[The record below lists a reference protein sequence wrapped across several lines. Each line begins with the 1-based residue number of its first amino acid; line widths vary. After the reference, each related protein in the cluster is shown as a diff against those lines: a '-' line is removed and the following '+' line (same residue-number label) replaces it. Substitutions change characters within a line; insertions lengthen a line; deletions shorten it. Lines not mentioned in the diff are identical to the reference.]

1 MITSNGVNVRKI
13 FIGALVFLGVVFA
26 IQGIASDIKFA
37 AVKPKGSSALTD
49 EQQGIL
55 AVRTAKASVVNI
67 VGKPK
72 VQAQNSILS
81 VSTNGQVLGTG
92 FVVDSSGLVA
102 TNNHVVV
109 DGAFDY
115 FVVLVDGTEYAA
127 QILGQDKYD
136 DVAVLKIQATGLVAA
151 RLGNSDNL
159 ETGQSVFAIGNSLG
173 RYQNSVTRGVV
184 SGLGRGINENGDGS
198 ATPTMHNWVQTDAA
212 INPGN
217 SGGPL
222 INMAGEVIGMNTL
235 IDTQGSGLGFAVPIN
250 AVEDSINQLKSF
262 GKVSRP
268 YLGIQ
273 FNVIDSAL
281 AKQKNLAVSKGAF
294 VAMVVPKTPA
304 ERGDIQPGDIIISIN
319 GQVIDQVNQLDIVV
333 QKYKAGDQINFK
345 LLRGDK
351 QLERLVILGQLP

>member
-1 MITSNGVNVRKI
+1 MNRKKI
-13 FIGALVFLGVVFA
+13 FIGGLVFIGVVFA
-26 IQGIASDIKFA
+26 VQGIAGNIKFA
-37 AVKPKGSSALTD
+37 AIKPTASTALTD
-49 EQQGIL
+49 EQQGVL
-55 AVRTAKASVVNI
+55 SVRTVKASVVNI
-67 VGKPK
+67 LGKPK
-72 VQAQNSILS
+72 VQPQSSILS
-81 VSTNGQVLGTG
+81 VTANGQVSGTG
-92 FVVDSSGLVA
+92 FVVDSGGLVA

-109 DGAFDY
+109 DAALDY
-115 FVVLVDGTEYAA
+115 FVVLSDGTEYPA
-127 QILGQDKYD
+127 QVLGQDKYD
-136 DVAVLKIQATGLVAA
+136 DVALLKIQAAGLVAA
-151 RLGNSDNL
+151 HLGNSDNL

-198 ATPTMHNWVQTDAA
+198 GTPTMHNWIQTDAA

-235 IDTQGSGLGFAVPIN
+235 IDTQGSALGFAVPIN
-250 AVEDSINQLKSF
+250 IVDDAINQLKSF

-281 AKQKNLAVSKGAF
+281 VKQKNLSVSKGAY

-319 GQVIDQVNQLDIVV
+319 GQTIDQVSQLDIVV

-351 QLERLVILGQLP
+351 QLERIVILGQLP